1 MEFNVPS
8 KTQRLRLC
16 SDTDEGQDLTAAQ
29 LASRRTVRVRLR
41 RELRW
46 LLIARSIGTWPYSPW
61 HFQPLISS
69 LLWRSTPRE
78 VRRTHV
84 TWFSRWYEG
93 CESPSVVVHHRVQLW
108 WRHRPRSISIS
119 SCSNSSV
126 FGFFSHR
133 KKNYLSFT
141 SIVCRPLMTTK
152 PVLFCS
158 LCWYDFSDFVKITVL
173 IMFIHFWKSNTQK
186 KSEYI
191 LTHGQTYVNTP
202 CYLLT
207 LWVNFFWQTGHW
219 WLINYY
225 HYC

>member
-126 FGFFSHR
+126 CGFFSHR

-152 PVLFCS
+152 PVLFS
-158 LCWYDFSDFVKITVL
+158 LLIWFFWFCQNHFVNYVYSFLKI
-173 IMFIHFWKSNTQK
+173 KYSK
-186 KSEYI
+186 KK
-191 LTHGQTYVNTP
+191 VNTFWP
-202 CYLLT
+202 MGRIMSIHLVIYLHC
-207 LWVNFFWQTGHW
+207 G
-219 WLINYY
+219 
-225 HYC
+225 

>member
-29 LASRRTVRVRLR
+29 LASRRTARVRLR

-126 FGFFSHR
+126 CGFFSR
-133 KKNYLSFT
+133 KKKIELAQFYVHRLSTVNDNKTCSVLFSLLIWFFWFCQNHCVNYVYSFLKIKYSKKKWIHFDPWAELCQYT
-141 SIVCRPLMTTK
+141 LLFTHTVGKLFLTNWSLMT
-152 PVLFCS
+152 
-158 LCWYDFSDFVKITVL
+158 
-173 IMFIHFWKSNTQK
+173 N
-186 KSEYI
+186 
-191 LTHGQTYVNTP
+191 
-202 CYLLT
+202 
-207 LWVNFFWQTGHW
+207 
-219 WLINYY
+219 
-225 HYC
+225 